1 MWVERAVG
9 GAVKGVYAN
18 RQPGY
23 AEEELPDN
31 DPEVVAFITARGAIP
46 GPAVELTSRQFW
58 TQLAIAGHISENEAI
73 NAMGADIPNVIK
85 QYINTLPAGE
95 RFIARMFFEAATFQ
109 RHKRVATDM
118 QACFA
123 LTPAAVD
130 TFFQNAAVL

>member
-1 MWVERAVG
+1 
-9 GAVKGVYAN
+9 
-18 RQPGY
+18 
-23 AEEELPDN
+23 
-31 DPEVVAFITARGAIP
+31 
-46 GPAVELTSRQFW
+46 
-58 TQLAIAGHISENEAI
+58 LAIAGHISENEAI

-118 QACFA
+118 QACFT